1 MNWTYHGLQD
11 CPRGSFQLCH
21 SGGDRFRRVHA
32 ITSLGSSDTFVTD
45 MADDWSHRLSAR
57 NWRTT
62 GVPTEGA
69 TFEPY
74 EDTQPP
80 VEPEQLPAPVQDIT
94 PDGNQSPQVPVQ
106 ILQVAWLLSALLN
119 ENPEANAGLIQQI
132 QQSPVGQLRDLG
144 NDRVDHESLATL
156 CAELGILA
164 SMLSQQ
170 QAASQEIAELSHED
184 DGI

>member
-1 MNWTYHGLQD
+1 M
-11 CPRGSFQLCH
+11 
-21 SGGDRFRRVHA
+21 
-32 ITSLGSSDTFVTD
+32 
-45 MADDWSHRLSAR
+45 
-57 NWRTT
+57 
-62 GVPTEGA
+62 PTEGA

-74 EDTQPP
+74 EESQPP
-80 VEPEQLPAPVQDIT
+80 ITPKQPPAPVQEIT
-94 PDGNQSPQVPVQ
+94 PDDSQSPQIPVQ
-106 ILQVAWLLSALLN
+106 FLQVAWFLSALLN

-132 QQSPVGQLRDLG
+132 QQRPIGQLRDLR